1 MKNKLIAIKDKLGA
15 LKNGVKNLFRK
26 IIASFKHIFTY
37 LKNMMRCSTPFLL
50 IIIVLLVMYNGSENK
65 RHELEL
71 ENKASESTV
80 ISEYFVSEE
89 LKTIGKIQTAEYTYS
104 TERSITDPRE
114 FFGIAVPFTEKLLS
128 VMYSGKVVVGY
139 NTADIVPTIIGKN
152 IILKQSEPVVDT
164 YIVKE
169 VVKDE
174 DNNIFN
180 PINSEDYASLR
191 DSVLNEGL
199 AKASEQDIYS
209 EAEKELE
216 NILTEHFN
224 KLGYNITFK

>member
-71 ENKASESTV
+71 KNKASESTV

-104 TERSITDPRE
+104 TE
-114 FFGIAVPFTEKLLS
+114 LS
-128 VMYSGKVVVGY
+128 FAL
-139 NTADIVPTIIGKN
+139 TPT
-152 IILKQSEPVVDT
+152 L
-164 YIVKE
+164 
-169 VVKDE
+169 
-174 DNNIFN
+174 
-180 PINSEDYASLR
+180 
-191 DSVLNEGL
+191 
-199 AKASEQDIYS
+199 
-209 EAEKELE
+209 
-216 NILTEHFN
+216 
-224 KLGYNITFK
+224 

>member
-1 MKNKLIAIKDKLGA
+1 MKNKLIAIKDKLNS
-15 LKNGVKNLFRK
+15 LKNGGKNLFRK

-37 LKNMMRCSTPFLL
+37 LKNMIKCSSPFLL
-50 IIIVLLVMYNGSENK
+50 AIIVLLVMYNGSENK

-71 ENKASESTV
+71 KNKASESTV

-114 FFGIAVPFTEKLLS
+114 FFGLEVPFTEKSLS
-128 VMYSGKVVVGY
+128 VMYSGKIVIGY
-139 NTADIVPTIIGKN
+139 NTVDIVPTIIGKN
-152 IILKQSEPVVDT
+152 IILQKPEPVIDN
-164 YIVKE
+164 YIIKE
-169 VVKDE
+169 VVMDE

-180 PINSEDYASLR
+180 PINSMDYALLR
-191 DSVLNEGL
+191 DSVLSEGVTR
-199 AKASEQDIYS
+199 ATEQNIYS

-216 NILTEHFN
+216 NILTEHFD
-224 KLGYNITFK
+224 KLGYNIAFK